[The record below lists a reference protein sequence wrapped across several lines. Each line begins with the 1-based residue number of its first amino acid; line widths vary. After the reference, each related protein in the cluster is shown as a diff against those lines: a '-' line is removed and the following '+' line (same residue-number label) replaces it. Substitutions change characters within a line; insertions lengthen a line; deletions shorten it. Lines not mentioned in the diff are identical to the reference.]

1 MKKPMNFKVFD
12 TDSGHYISHTFIG
25 ENGKVYVF
33 DEMTGDLTKD
43 NTDNYIIE
51 WEDCSV
57 NTGEK

>member
-1 MKKPMNFKVFD
+1 MNFKVFD